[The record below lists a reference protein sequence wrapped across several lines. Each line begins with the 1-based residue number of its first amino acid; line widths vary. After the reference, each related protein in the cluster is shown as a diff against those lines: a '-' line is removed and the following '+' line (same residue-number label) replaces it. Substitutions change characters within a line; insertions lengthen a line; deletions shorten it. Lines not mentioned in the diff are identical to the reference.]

1 MTRGR
6 TLAALALTAA
16 LVVACR
22 PTGGGASPQVVDLTG
37 WIVTSVG
44 YHGPRGAGT
53 HYVVCAPERGAEQ
66 WVEVTVTE
74 RVAEGLD
81 SGDPCPARWWSGE
94 TDAWPG
100 YWGDQ

>member
-1 MTRGR
+1 M
-6 TLAALALTAA
+6 
-16 LVVACR
+16 
-22 PTGGGASPQVVDLTG
+22 VDLTG

-53 HYVVCAPERGAEQ
+53 HYVVCAPER
-66 WVEVTVTE
+66 
-74 RVAEGLD
+74 VAAGLD